1 MSTFQE
7 KLARRYARN
16 PRLVG
21 HAIAFTLVALLL
33 IVLSVWG
40 YTSLHT
46 VEGMTFEEAVKAAKT
61 QTLARNFKNLSF
73 TDKVYYTSQHSYI
86 FLLIFGAICAAV
98 SALLWRVIGQRDL
111 TKKHEVSGYLEAFDF
126 VLPFMVGLAV
136 FTIYPIINVVLL
148 SFKEKYKQLSDSFSS
163 WGFANYTRV
172 LNDARFI
179 SALKNTG
186 EYVLFVVPISTCLA
200 IVIANLLNKKVKLNA
215 LFQTAY
221 FLPMVTAAMA
231 TGLAWKFMFNLQ
243 SGPINYILGLFG
255 IEPVDWI
262 GKAQNNIWALII
274 YGIWNIL
281 PFTIILMISGLQNI
295 DDTYY
300 TAARVDGAHS
310 TRIFFR
316 ITVPLLA
323 PTISLVLIINSI
335 SSAKVFN
342 DLFPLFNSSPGT
354 YENLYTVV
362 YYIYKNAFQNGPVG
376 MGGAAAAAIVL
387 FLILFVLTMLQQWI
401 QRKWRY

>member
-1 MSTFQE
+1 MSTFQ
-7 KLARRYARN
+7 KRLARRYARN

-21 HAIAFTLVALLL
+21 HAAAFTLVALLL
-33 IVLSVWG
+33 IALSVWG
-40 YTSLHT
+40 FTSLHT
-46 VEGMTFEEAVKAAKT
+46 VEGKTFEEAVKMAKT
-61 QTLARNFKNLSF
+61 QTLARNFKDLSF
-73 TDKVYYTSQHSYI
+73 SEKVYYTSQHSYV
-86 FLLIFGAICAAV
+86 FLLISGAVCAAV
-98 SALLWRVIGQRDL
+98 SALLWRVIFRRDL
-111 TKKHEVSGYLEAFDF
+111 TKKHEISGYLEAFDF
-126 VLPFMVGLAV
+126 VLPFMIGLAV
-136 FTIYPIINVVLL
+136 FTVYPIINVVLL
-148 SFKEKYKQLSDSFSS
+148 SFKEKYKQLSDSFAS
-163 WGFANYTRV
+163 WGFANYTKV

-231 TGLAWKFMFNLQ
+231 TGLAWKFMFNFQ
-243 SGPINYILGLFG
+243 SGPINYVLGLFG
-255 IEPVDWI
+255 IEPVEWI
-262 GKAQNNIWALII
+262 TKAQYNIWALII
-274 YGIWNIL
+274 YGIWSIL

-295 DDTYY
+295 DETYY
-300 TAARVDGAHS
+300 TAARVDGARS
-310 TRIFFR
+310 MRIFFR

-342 DLFPLFNSSPGT
+342 DLFPLFNSNPGT
-354 YENLYTVV
+354 YNNLYTVV
-362 YYIYKNAFQNGPVG
+362 YYIYKKAFNSSPNDL
-376 MGGAAAAAIVL
+376 GGASAAAIVL

>member
-1 MSTFQE
+1 MSTFAE
-7 KLARRYARN
+7 RLARKRARHT
-16 PRLVG
+16 RLYLHVVL
-21 HAIAFTLVALLL
+21 FSLVAVIL
-33 IVLSVWG
+33 ISLSVYG
-40 YTSLHT
+40 FVT
-46 VEGMTFEEAVKAAKT
+46 VRTTPGKTVAEAQKYAHS
-61 QTLARNFKNLSF
+61 QTLARNFKKL
-73 TDKVYYTSQHSYI
+73 TTQEKILYTAQNSQAG
-86 FLLIFGAICAAV
+86 LMIFGIVVTMAAV
-98 SALLWRVIGQRDL
+98 FLWRVALKKDA

-126 VLPFMVGLAV
+126 VLPFLFGLAL
-136 FTIYPIINVVLL
+136 FTIYPVINVVLL
-148 SFKEKYKQLSDSFSS
+148 SFKEKYKWLSDSFSG
-163 WGFANYTRV
+163 WGFANYTKV
-172 LNDARFI
+172 LNDGKFI

-186 EYVLFVVPISTCLA
+186 EYVLFVVPISTALA
-200 IVIANLLNKKVKLNA
+200 ILIANLLNRKVRLSA

-231 TGLAWKFMFNLQ
+231 TGLAWKFMFNFT
-243 SGPINYILGLFG
+243 SGPINYLLSFVG
-255 IEPVDWI
+255 INPIDWI

-295 DDTYY
+295 DETYY
-300 TAARVDGAHS
+300 TAARVDGAKS

-335 SSAKVFN
+335 SSAKVFS

-362 YYIYKNAFQNGPVG
+362 YYIYQNAFQNGNAG
-376 MGGAAAAAIVL
+376 MGGASAAAIVL
-387 FLILFVLTMLQQWI
+387 FLILVVLTLIQQYI

>member
-33 IVLSVWG
+33 IALSVWG
-40 YTSLHT
+40 CTSLHT
-46 VEGMTFEEAVKAAKT
+46 VEGKTFEEAVKAAKT
-61 QTLARNFKNLSF
+61 QTLARNFKKLSF
-73 TDKVYYTSQHSYI
+73 SEKVYYTSQHSYI
-86 FLLIFGAICAAV
+86 FLLIFGAVCAAV

-126 VLPFMVGLAV
+126 VVPFMVGLAV

>member
-21 HAIAFTLVALLL
+21 HAIAFTLVAVLL
-33 IVLSVWG
+33 IALSVWG

-46 VEGMTFEEAVKAAKT
+46 VEEMTFEEAVKAAKT

>member
-21 HAIAFTLVALLL
+21 HAIAFTLVAVLL
-33 IVLSVWG
+33 IALSVWG

-46 VEGMTFEEAVKAAKT
+46 VEEMTFEEAVKAAKT

-362 YYIYKNAFQNGPVG
+362 YYI
-376 MGGAAAAAIVL
+376 
-387 FLILFVLTMLQQWI
+387 
-401 QRKWRY
+401 

>member
-21 HAIAFTLVALLL
+21 HAIAFTLVAVLL
-33 IVLSVWG
+33 IALSVWG

-46 VEGMTFEEAVKAAKT
+46 VEEMTFEEAVKAAKT

-86 FLLIFGAICAAV
+86 FLLIFGAICTAV